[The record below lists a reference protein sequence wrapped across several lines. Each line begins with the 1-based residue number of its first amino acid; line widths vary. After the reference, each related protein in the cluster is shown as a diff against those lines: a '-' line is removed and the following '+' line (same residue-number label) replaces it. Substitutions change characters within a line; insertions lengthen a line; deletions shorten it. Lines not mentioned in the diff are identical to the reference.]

1 MKKTF
6 SCKQT
11 ESRQKKKPQ
20 SSKASSKGR
29 GMGVSICS
37 CSLSCKKIIKKKQQI
52 FAKTLKIRIFALRK
66 VGNVR

>member
-20 SSKASSKGR
+20 SSKASSKRR